1 MTYNLTE
8 MIGYIDD
15 DTMEALSMTDR
26 SHTKVSVRKI
36 RKAVHESVSP
46 SSNRKTMKFKLVMA
60 GLIVC
65 LGIIPAYALV
75 GGLHESSAVDD
86 SNRNLIGT
94 EIAED
99 GAVIFDKNGIAISP
113 EKYKGMTEEEVLT
126 ESDKAESDI
135 VTGTETDFEPSSYVE
150 IVPEKEEGGRIS
162 FPKIILVN
170 NSACIMTGHEGEG
183 WSLKEGDKITL
194 QFEKEE
200 TERNIS
206 QNLILG
212 YVQDGI
218 LKKGGSFGQMKGE
231 YSFRADKEG
240 EYYFYIMS
248 ASSDYLTLKTC
259 NLIIGQ

>member
-1 MTYNLTE
+1 MTYNLAE

-15 DTMEALSMTDR
+15 DTMESLSMTDR
-26 SHTKVSVRKI
+26 SHIKVSVRKI
-36 RKAVHESVSP
+36 RKSVHESISP
-46 SSNRKTMKFKLVMA
+46 SKYRKTVKFKLAMA
-60 GLIVC
+60 GLVVC
-65 LGIIPAYALV
+65 VGIIPGYALV
-75 GGLHESSAVDD
+75 GGLHKSSAVDD

-94 EIAED
+94 EITED
-99 GAVIFDKNGIAISP
+99 GAVIFDKNGIAVSP
-113 EKYKGMTEEEVLT
+113 EKYKGMTEEEVLA
-126 ESDKAESDI
+126 ESDKAKSDL

-150 IVPEKEEGGRIS
+150 IAPEKEKEGMIF
-162 FPKIILVN
+162 FPEIILVN
-170 NSACIMTGHEGEG
+170 NSACILTGAEGES
-183 WSLKEGDKITL
+183 WSLKKGDEVTL

-206 QNLILG
+206 QTLIIG

-218 LKKGGSFGQMKGE
+218 LKQGESFRQIEGE
-231 YSFRADKEG
+231 YRFKADKEG

>member
-15 DTMEALSMTDR
+15 DIMEALSMTDR

-36 RKAVHESVSP
+36 RRAVHESVSP

-60 GLIVC
+60 CLIVC
-65 LGIIPAYALV
+65 LRIIPAYALV
-75 GGLHESSAVDD
+75 GGLHKSSAVDD
-86 SNRNLIGT
+86 SNRDLIGT
-94 EIAED
+94 EIVED
-99 GAVIFDKNGIAISP
+99 RAVIFDKNGIAVSP
-113 EKYKGMTEEEVLT
+113 EEYKGMTEEEVLA
-126 ESDKAESDI
+126 ESDIAESDI

-150 IVPEKEEGGRIS
+150 IVPEKEDGGRIS
-162 FPKIILVN
+162 FPEIILVN
-170 NSACIMTGHEGEG
+170 NSACILTGPDGKG
-183 WSLKEGDKITL
+183 WSLKKDDEITIH
-194 QFEKEE
+194 FEKEE

-218 LKKGGSFGQMKGE
+218 LKKGGSFRQMEGE
-231 YSFRADKEG
+231 YIFKADQEG